1 MLRRTA
7 YQEETKMRLSIKRGL
22 RACLPAVLAL
32 ATGNASAQSDYPN
45 KPIRLLLPIA
55 AGSVTDV
62 VLRAASQP
70 LSQRL
75 GQQVVIDNRTGAS
88 GIVGAEACAK
98 AAPDGYTVC
107 AVYHSIMSYNPYTFD
122 KLPYD
127 AGRDFA
133 PVTNLFF
140 VTEGLVVPSSLPVQS
155 VAELRAFAAKNPAAL
170 NLGTLGEGSL
180 QELFVSWLNREWKSS
195 IVGIAYKGGGPIAN
209 ALGAG
214 EIQIGQMGI
223 GNFLGLIQA
232 GKLRALAISAG
243 QRSKLL
249 PQVPTMAEAGLG
261 GFPARTWW
269 GLVVPTGT
277 PAPVI
282 AKLNAEFVQ
291 VFRDPRFAEYMEGRY
306 VEGAAGTPQEFAAFL
321 KSDREAAQML
331 VRLATPAKR

>member
-1 MLRRTA
+1 MAKKPGRP
-7 YQEETKMRLSIKRGL
+7 
-22 RACLPAVLAL
+22 LPACVLVALAL
-32 ATGNASAQSDYPN
+32 AGGSAMAQSAYPDR
-45 KPIRLLLPIA
+45 PIRLLLPIA
-55 AGSVTDV
+55 TGSVTDV
-62 VLRAASQP
+62 VLRAAGQP
-70 LSQRL
+70 LAQRL

-127 AGRDFA
+127 PERDFA

-155 VAELRAFAAKNPAAL
+155 VADLRAYAVKNPSGV

-180 QELFVSWLNREWKSS
+180 QELFVSWLNREWKTS

-209 ALGAG
+209 AVGAG
-214 EIQIGQMGI
+214 EIQIGQMGL
-223 GNFLGLIQA
+223 GNFIGLIQA
-232 GKLRALAISAG
+232 GKLRALAVSAS
-243 QRSKLL
+243 QRSRLL
-249 PQVPTMAEAGLG
+249 PEVPTMAEVGLG

-269 GLVVPTGT
+269 GLVVPAGT

-282 AKLNAEFVQ
+282 ARLNTEFVQ
-291 VFRDPRFAEYMEGRY
+291 VFRDPRFAEYMDGRY

-321 KSDREAAQML
+321 KSDREAAKML
-331 VRLATPAKR
+331 VRLAAPARH

>member
-1 MLRRTA
+1 
-7 YQEETKMRLSIKRGL
+7 MRQPFKR
-22 RACLPAVLAL
+22 VLLAGAL
-32 ATGNASAQSDYPN
+32 AAFGLAAGSASAQSDFPN

-62 VLRAASQP
+62 VLRAAAQP

-75 GQQVVIDNRTGAS
+75 GQQVVVDNRTGAS
-88 GIVGAEACAK
+88 GIVGAEACAR
-98 AAPDGYTVC
+98 ATPDGYTVC

-127 AGRDFA
+127 PERDYA

-140 VTEGLVVPSSLPVQS
+140 VTEGLVVPASLPVQS
-155 VAELRAFAAKNPAAL
+155 VAELRTYAVKNPTGV

-180 QELFVSWLNREWKSS
+180 QELFVSWLNREWKTS

-232 GKLRALAISAG
+232 GKLRALAISAS

-269 GLVVPTGT
+269 GLVVPAGT
-277 PAPVI
+277 PAPVV
-282 AKLNAEFVQ
+282 AKLNSDFGQ

-306 VEGAAGTPQEFAAFL
+306 VEGATGTPQEFAAFL
-321 KSDREAAQML
+321 KSDREAAKML
-331 VRLATPAKR
+331 VRLAKPEAR

>member
-1 MLRRTA
+1 MRQYVKRRLRICLLA
-7 YQEETKMRLSIKRGL
+7 GLS
-22 RACLPAVLAL
+22 LA
-32 ATGNASAQSDYPN
+32 AGSAAAQSDYPN

-62 VLRAASQP
+62 VLRAASVP
-70 LSQRL
+70 LAQRL
-75 GQQVVIDNRTGAS
+75 GQPVVIDNRSGAS

-107 AVYHSIMSYNPYTFD
+107 AVYHSIMSYNTYTFD

-127 AGRDFA
+127 PERDFA

-140 VTEGLVVPSSLPVQS
+140 VTEGLVVPSSLPVQT
-155 VAELRAFAAKNPAAL
+155 VAELRNYAASHPTGV

-223 GNFLGLIQA
+223 GNFIGLIQA
-232 GKLRALAISAG
+232 GKLRPLAIAAN

-249 PQVPTMAEAGLG
+249 PQVPTMAQAGLG

-269 GLVVPTGT
+269 GLVVPEGT

-282 AKLNAEFVQ
+282 ARLNTEFVA
-291 VFRDPRFAEYMEGRY
+291 VFRDPKFAEYMEGRY

-321 KSDREAAQML
+321 KADREAARML
-331 VRLATPAKR
+331 VRLAAPDKR

>member
-1 MLRRTA
+1 MVCA
-7 YQEETKMRLSIKRGL
+7 FVSFGI
-22 RACLPAVLAL
+22 CLAAGD
-32 ATGNASAQSDYPN
+32 ANAQSDFPN
-45 KPIRLLLPIA
+45 KPIRVLLPIA

-62 VLRAASQP
+62 VLRAASQS

-127 AGRDFA
+127 AERDFT

-140 VTEGLVVPSSLPVQS
+140 VTEGLVVPSALPVQS
-155 VAELRAFAAKNPAAL
+155 VAELRAYSVNNPAGV

-223 GNFLGLIQA
+223 GNFLGLIQS
-232 GKLRALAISAG
+232 GKLRALAISAS
-243 QRSKLL
+243 QRSKSL

-269 GLVVPTGT
+269 GLVVPTGA
-277 PAPVI
+277 PAAIVSR
-282 AKLNAEFVQ
+282 LNAEFVQ
-291 VFRDPRFAEYMEGRY
+291 VFRDPKFVEYMDGRY

-321 KSDREAAQML
+321 KSDREAAKML
-331 VRLATPAKR
+331 VRLAVPAKR

>member
-1 MLRRTA
+1 
-7 YQEETKMRLSIKRGL
+7 MRQQSRSGL
-22 RACLPAVLAL
+22 MVCLLAAFGL
-32 ATGNASAQSDYPN
+32 ASGSAAAQSDYPN

-62 VLRAASQP
+62 VLRAASGP
-70 LSQRL
+70 LGQRL
-75 GQQVVIDNRTGAS
+75 GQQVLIDNRAGAS
-88 GIVGAEACAK
+88 GIVGAEACAR
-98 AAPDGYTVC
+98 AAADGYTVC

-127 AGRDFA
+127 PERDFA

-140 VTEGLVVPSSLPVQS
+140 VTEGLVVPGSLPVQS
-155 VAELRAFAAKNPAAL
+155 VAELRAYAVKNPTGV

-180 QELFVSWLNREWKSS
+180 QELFVSWLNREWNSS

-232 GKLRALAISAG
+232 GKLRPLAIAAS

-269 GLVVPTGT
+269 GLVVPAGT

-282 AKLNAEFVQ
+282 ARLNAEFVA
-291 VFRDPRFAEYMEGRY
+291 VFRDPKFAEFMEGRY

-321 KSDREAAQML
+321 KSDREAAKML
-331 VRLATPAKR
+331 VRLAAPAKH